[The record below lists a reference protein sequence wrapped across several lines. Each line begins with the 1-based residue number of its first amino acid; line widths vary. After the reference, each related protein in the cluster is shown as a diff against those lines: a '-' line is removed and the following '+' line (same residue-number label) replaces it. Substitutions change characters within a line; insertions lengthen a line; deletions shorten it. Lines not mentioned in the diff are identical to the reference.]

1 MSNSKVNLFLL
12 PYAGGTGASFKSF
25 VAGLPSW
32 VRPIPVTLPGRGVR
46 FRDPALT
53 DWPELVD
60 QLANELIGDARQPYA
75 LFGHSLGAL
84 VALELAH
91 RFRSLGCHDLVWLG
105 VSACVAPACRER
117 GEDWL
122 ACEENVFLDKLRTLG
137 GTPAELL
144 ENRELLDL
152 YLPALRADFHLAST
166 YAALSRDPLGAR
178 MLILAGEDDAD
189 VVSPPNNLTVW
200 AQETTG
206 VHRTSLHPGGH
217 FFINNQAPQIARI
230 CSDDIGAALML
241 DEVAHG

>member
-1 MSNSKVNLFLL
+1 MSNGKVNLLLL
-12 PYAGGTGASFKSF
+12 PYAGGTAASFKSF
-25 VAGLPSW
+25 IAALPNW

-46 FRDPALT
+46 FRDPVLT
-53 DWPELVD
+53 YWPELVH
-60 QLANELIGDARQPYA
+60 QLANELIDDARQPYA

-91 RFRSLGCHDLVWLG
+91 CFRSLGCHDLLWLG
-105 VSACVAPACRER
+105 VSACAAPASRNR

-122 ACEENVFLDKLRTLG
+122 ACEEAVLLDKLRTLG

-152 YLPALRADFHLAST
+152 FLPALRADFHLAST
-166 YAALSRDPLGAR
+166 YAALPRDPLGAR

-189 VVSPPNNLTVW
+189 VVFPTKNLTDW
-200 AQETTG
+200 AQETRG
-206 VHRTSLHPGGH
+206 VSRTSLHPGGH
-217 FFINNQAPQIARI
+217 FFINHQAPQIARI

-241 DEVAHG
+241 DAVAHG